1 MSIVAKRL
9 YLVLVAIV
17 LIILAGSIGYYLIF
31 DGKYSLID
39 CVYMTVIS
47 LTTVGYGEVIEITG
61 NIPAQIF
68 TMILITFG
76 AGVILYG
83 ISNLTAVFIEGELS
97 GLLRAKQMVKRIRR
111 LSGHHIVCGGGETG
125 QPVMQELIQ
134 NNERV
139 VLIENDP
146 EKIDRCARLLDG
158 LLFIKGD
165 ATEDQNLISAG
176 LERAAGFF
184 ICLPSDKDA
193 LYVTITA
200 RMYNE
205 RIRIIS
211 RVMEEPLR
219 SKLINAGANRVVSPS
234 AIGALRM
241 ASEMIRPAAV
251 DFLDRMLRSSQG
263 NLRINELTISSS
275 SSMAGTPVIESGLKE
290 RFELL
295 LLASRKPG
303 EVIQFNPLPEDT
315 LEPGM
320 TLIVMGDV
328 ENCARAKKVL

>member
-1 MSIVAKRL
+1 MSVVAKRL
-9 YLVLVAIV
+9 YLVLLAIA
-17 LIILAGSIGYYLIF
+17 LIILAGSTGYYLIF

-61 NIPAQIF
+61 NIPAQVF

-83 ISNLTAVFIEGELS
+83 ISNLTAVFVEGELS

-111 LSGHHIVCGGGETG
+111 RSGHHIVCGGGETG
-125 QPVMQELIQ
+125 LPVMQELIQ

-139 VLIENDP
+139 VLIENDA
-146 EKIDRCARLLDG
+146 EKIDRCARLLGD
-158 LLFIKGD
+158 LLFINGD
-165 ATEDQNLISAG
+165 ATEDQNLLSAG
-176 LERAAGFF
+176 LERAAGLF

-200 RMYNE
+200 RMWNP

-241 ASEMIRPAAV
+241 ASEMIRPTEV

-275 SSMAGTPVIESGLKE
+275 SSMAGTPIIESGLKE

-295 LLASRKPG
+295 LLASLKPG
-303 EVIQFNPLPEDT
+303 EPIEFNPLPEDT

-328 ENCARAKKVL
+328 ENCARAKKVF